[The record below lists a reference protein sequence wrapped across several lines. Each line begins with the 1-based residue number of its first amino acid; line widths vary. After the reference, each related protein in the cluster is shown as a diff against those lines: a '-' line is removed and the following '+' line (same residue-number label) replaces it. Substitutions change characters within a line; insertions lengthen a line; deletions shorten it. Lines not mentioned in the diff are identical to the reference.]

1 MAGGSISANAAAQS
15 NQDLLRR
22 IQAMEQKLQGMQD
35 VKQELQLLKEQLAK
49 SQQTAKEQISTLQKK
64 VAANQKTAQ
73 NATKE
78 AFSEDTRDIKWHLG
92 GAAKVD
98 FTASNMSGQH
108 DAFVGAEFAPIF
120 LIGYK
125 DLLLFEA
132 ETEIT
137 SQDDGHTKVELEFAN
152 LNLNVADWLTFT
164 VGKFLSPIGDFQQHT
179 HPSWINKLPDRPA
192 GFNEDGGNL
201 ALGDV
206 GIMARGAI
214 PVGSMIVDYAV
225 FVGNGPRLS
234 DEPEE
239 GVLLEGFGGGDNNGN
254 KAVGGRIGIR
264 PLPYISIGFSAMSSK
279 VSGTEG
285 SSGIVSTGSYN
296 LEDIDAA
303 FTKGNWDIR
312 GEYVRAHVDSFNSA
326 FDPADPTV
334 MIDATTWHSWYV
346 QAAYRLAGIANS
358 EILGNLEPVFRYS
371 SQSVRGFSD
380 FGAGAEDRWT
390 VGLNYWF
397 APSLVL
403 KTAYENRN
411 FKNEPTADVFR
422 AAFAFGF

>member
-1 MAGGSISANAAAQS
+1 MPANAAQS
-15 NQDLLRR
+15 NQALLNR
-22 IQAMEQKLQGMQD
+22 IQAMEQKLQGMEGM
-35 VKQELQLLKEQLAK
+35 KQELQLLKEQLAK

-73 NATKE
+73 SATKE
-78 AFSEDTRDIKWHLG
+78 AFSESTRDIKWHLAG
-92 GAAKVD
+92 SGTVNFTSSNAAGA
-98 FTASNMSGQH
+98 H
-108 DAFVGAEFAPIF
+108 DSFVGGTFAPIF
-120 LIGYK
+120 LATYK
-125 DLLLFEA
+125 DLLIFEGHP
-132 ETEIT
+132 EIS
-137 SQDDGHTKVELEFAN
+137 SQSDGSTKVELELAN
-152 LNLNVADWLTFT
+152 LSLNAADWLTLT
-164 VGKFLSPIGDFQQHT
+164 VGKFVSPIGDFQQHL
-179 HPSWINKLPDRPA
+179 HPSWINKLPDRAA
-192 GFNEDGGNL
+192 GFNEDGGNI
-201 ALGDV
+201 ALGEV
-206 GIMARGAI
+206 GIMARGAF

-264 PLPYISIGFSAMSSK
+264 PLPYVSIGFSAMGSK
-279 VSGTEG
+279 VAGVEG
-285 SSGIVSTGSYN
+285 SSGAVSTGSYN

-326 FDPADPTV
+326 FDPAEPTV

-358 EILGNLEPVFRYS
+358 EILGNFEPVFRYS
-371 SQSVRGFSD
+371 TQSVHGFAP

-397 APSLVL
+397 APSLVF
-403 KTAYENRN
+403 KMAYENRD

-422 AAFAFGF
+422 AQFAFGF